1 MEDSILPPGWL
12 KTEVRL
18 ETEEEETQSEHFLA
32 PSGEIYSDKVAVI
45 RDMIDQQLPTHHIL
59 RIWNSLDTDS
69 WMVDNT
75 QVPLGWK
82 IRFDCELN
90 QDEYLSPR
98 MEVLKSREDIVKL
111 GSSLSTSSDEG
122 DRLMAEYID
131 KWEKLT
137 V

>member
-1 MEDSILPPGWL
+1 M
-12 KTEVRL
+12 
-18 ETEEEETQSEHFLA
+18 QM
-32 PSGEIYSDKVAVI
+32 KVAIISVMAVI
-45 RDMIDQQLPTHHIL
+45 RDMIDQQYSTQHIL
-59 RIWNSLDTDS
+59 KIWNSLDTHS

-98 MEVLKSREDIVKL
+98 MEVLKSREEIIKL
-111 GSSLSTSSDEG
+111 GCSLSTSSEAG
-122 DRLMAEYID
+122 EKLMADYIE
-131 KWEKLT
+131 KWEKLS